1 MLDVLV
7 GEGLLGVLEGEV
19 DSVALLAGRE
29 VLALI
34 DIEELYLLQQ
44 VALGLV
50 GYGLHLEEADLLVD
64 EQCEV
69 AAHGGILAYLGEADL
84 VLAALAHKGLP
95 VEVGIVDLILQLN
108 KLEDV
113 VQVIE
118 LKDGESVVRELVL
131 VKVKVDIKERQE
143 IISMANVFRANIVDV
158 SPDSL
163 MIELTG
169 NNGKIQAFINL
180 LEGFH
185 IEELV
190 RTGLTGLT
198 RGIN

>member
-1 MLDVLV
+1 MKTKIF
-7 GEGLLGVLEGEV
+7 
-19 DSVALLAGRE
+19 S
-29 VLALI
+29 
-34 DIEELYLLQQ
+34 
-44 VALGLV
+44 
-50 GYGLHLEEADLLVD
+50 LLVD
-64 EQCEV
+64 NTSGVLSRVSGMFSRRGYNIDSLSVGVTQDPKYSRMTV
-69 AAHGGILAYLGEADL
+69 AVRGDDKILSQI
-84 VLAALAHKGLP
+84 KS
-95 VEVGIVDLILQLN
+95 QLN

-113 VQVIE
+113 VEVIE

-180 LEGFH
+180 LEGFK